1 MASVDTCWVSSKN
14 THDVTSHVST
24 IEPFHITPQDM
35 TLLFTSVQYVTR
47 ETHESAEG
55 CFPVFQTGSGG
66 VEKSK
71 SRGKDFTARAFPLE
85 RNACFCVHSTQNAC
99 GPPHLFRNVLA
110 RFLSFSSDVPAFSRV
125 CVVPSVKCTLLAFD
139 YVLAKVSAFIFPEAH
154 SAHCRCSGKNVSRR
168 TFDFTPLMLAFNVLL
183 PHSVAYTTVVPSYC
197 RSNRTL
203 TFILFK
209 TALHCSTTNS
219 LRTTYVPFAPG
230 EFNPSLTLGVVHN
243 YF

>member
-154 SAHCRCSGKNVSRR
+154 STHCRCSEKNVSRR
-168 TFDFTPLMLAFNVLL
+168 TFDFTPLIQRAASTFRGVYYRRTILL
-183 PHSVAYTTVVPSYC
+183 SVKPYSHFRTLQNGLTLFHHKFVAYHV
-197 RSNRTL
+197 RT
-203 TFILFK
+203 I
-209 TALHCSTTNS
+209 
-219 LRTTYVPFAPG
+219 RPR
-230 EFNPSLTLGVVHN
+230 
-243 YF
+243 